1 MKTRKLIYLLQL
13 EEYDTERYLDWL
25 KKNDIEKLEERKNHL
40 KETLRVKS
48 TFLLTHLFSILTNK
62 ENAVA
67 KANEINKIIF
77 KLIEEILVKIA
88 KLKLQFYSHL
98 TKIVITGS
106 YGKTTFK
113 EMLSFVLEDKYKVLK
128 TPENINTRIGIANL
142 IIKKLNK
149 NHQIFVVEAGAYKKG
164 EIKNICELIKP
175 DFGIITIFGM
185 MHLERFKSIEAI
197 RKAKSELIP
206 FIKDKS
212 KLFIPKELNKFID
225 FQDTI
230 IKIAKFF
237 GIKKSTVQ
245 KRLNNFKNTPH
256 RLEEKTVGSK
266 IIILDD
272 TYNSNPLGFKK
283 ALDKLKSYRNYQKI
297 LVTPGM
303 IEFGP
308 KQYKLNFDIAKEAS
322 EIVDIFIIVGQTN
335 QEALIKGAKKQK
347 SKKPKIISLKKEEN
361 IEEELRKHLRP
372 PSVVLLENELPDH
385 YF

>member
-40 KETLRVKS
+40 KETIRVKL
-48 TFLLTHLFSILTNK
+48 TFLFTHLFSILTNK

-77 KLIEEILVKIA
+77 GLAEEILVKIA
-88 KLKLQFYSHL
+88 KLKLCLYPKL
-98 TKIVITGS
+98 TRIVITGS

-149 NHQIFVVEAGAYKKG
+149 NHQILVVEAGAYKKG

-212 KLFIPKELNKFID
+212 KLFIPKGLNKFID

-237 GIKKSTVQ
+237 GIKKYTVQ

-283 ALDKLKSYRNYQKI
+283 ALDKLKSYRNHQKI

-347 SKKPKIISLKKEEN
+347 SKKTKIISLKKEEN
-361 IEEELRKHLRP
+361 IEEELRKYLRP